1 MGYPAP
7 LAAALSGATLGQLAY
22 WRKRTRGHGSLL
34 APEYGTRPRAIYSY
48 RDIIALRM
56 FVQLRGKT
64 SLQRIRKA
72 VSWLEEQ
79 HPRTHLSTHQ
89 LQASPQGKTIVWI
102 SADGDYFDVVE
113 RPGQAGIAVVME
125 DIFAPFT
132 TAKGRVVPG
141 LNEPAPGVSI
151 DVEVRGG
158 YPVIAGT
165 RVPFDII
172 AGLHE
177 DGLSGASIR
186 SLYPSVPIE
195 AVKGASQLAEVVAR
209 ASVHALQVA

>member
-22 WRKRTRGHGSLL
+22 WRKTSRDHGPLL

-56 FVQLRGKT
+56 FVQLRGRT

-72 VSWLEEQ
+72 VSWLQER
-79 HPRTHLSTHQ
+79 HPTTHLSAHQ
-89 LQASPQGKTIVWI
+89 LKATPRGKSIVWI
-102 SADGDYFDVVE
+102 STDGDYFDVVE

-125 DIFAPFT
+125 DIFRPFQ
-132 TAKGRVVPG
+132 TAKGRNVPG
-141 LNEPAPGVSI
+141 LREPAPGVTV
-151 DVEVRGG
+151 DAEVRGG

-172 AGLHE
+172 AGLYE
-177 DGLSGASIR
+177 DGLDGSAIR
-186 SLYPSVPIE
+186 ALYPSVPAK
-195 AVKGASQLAEVVAR
+195 AVEGAAQLAEVVAR
-209 ASVHALQVA
+209 VSEPVSRAA